1 MAMTSSSLLA
11 SDIAYFRNLIKAGL
25 NGITSARNETTGGIF
40 TPRWKSAAWTPA
52 LVGAAL
58 GALSTCF
65 GKGRRSVPRAA
76 MGGLVGSALGFG
88 GGVAW
93 ASRGFTGT
101 AARHAIRGVNNVR
114 DARWLERN
122 PIDYA

>member
-1 MAMTSSSLLA
+1 
-11 SDIAYFRNLIKAGL
+11 
-25 NGITSARNETTGGIF
+25 
-40 TPRWKSAAWTPA
+40 
-52 LVGAAL
+52 
-58 GALSTCF
+58 
-65 GKGRRSVPRAA
+65 

>member
-1 MAMTSSSLLA
+1 MTSSSLLA
-11 SDIAYFRNLIKAGL
+11 SDIAYLGNLIKAGL
-25 NGITSARNETTGGIF
+25 NGITSARNERSGVF
-40 TPRWKSAAWTPA
+40 TPRWKAAAWTPA

-65 GKGRRSVPRAA
+65 DKDRRSVPRAA
-76 MGGLVGSALGFG
+76 IGGLVGSALGFG

>member
-11 SDIAYFRNLIKAGL
+11 SDIAYFRNMVKAGL
-25 NGITSARNETTGGIF
+25 DGITSARNERSGIF
-40 TPRWKSAAWTPA
+40 TPRWKAAAWTPA
-52 LVGAAL
+52 LVGAAI

-65 GKGRRSVPRAA
+65 DKKRRSVPRAA
-76 MGGLVGSALGFG
+76 IGGLVGSALGFG

-93 ASRGFTGT
+93 ASRSFTGT

-122 PIDYA
+122 PINYA

>member
-1 MAMTSSSLLA
+1 MTSSSLLA
-11 SDIAYFRNLIKAGL
+11 SDIAYFRNLVRAGL
-25 NGITSARNETTGGIF
+25 NGITSARNERSGVF
-40 TPRWKSAAWTPA
+40 TPRWKAAAWTPA
-52 LVGAAL
+52 LVGAAV

-65 GKGRRSVPRAA
+65 DKDRRSVQRAA

-101 AARHAIRGVNNVR
+101 AARHAIRSVNHVR

-122 PIDYA
+122 PINYA

>member
-25 NGITSARNETTGGIF
+25 NGITSARNETSGGIF
-40 TPRWKSAAWTPA
+40 TPRWKAAAWTPA

-65 GKGRRSVPRAA
+65 DKDRRSVPRAA
-76 MGGLVGSALGFG
+76 LGGLVGSALGCG
-88 GGVAW
+88 GGVPW
-93 ASRGFTGT
+93 ACAGFTGL
-101 AARHAIRGVNNVR
+101 APRLAISGGPRCR
-114 DARWLERN
+114 
-122 PIDYA
+122 

>member
-11 SDIAYFRNLIKAGL
+11 SDIAYFRDLIKAGL
-25 NGITSARNETTGGIF
+25 NGITTARNERSGIF
-40 TPRWKSAAWTPA
+40 TPRWQAAAWTPA
-52 LVGAAL
+52 LVGAAV

-65 GKGRRSVPRAA
+65 DKDRRSVPRAA
-76 MGGLVGSALGFG
+76 VAGLVGSALGFG
-88 GGVAW
+88 GGIAW

>member
-1 MAMTSSSLLA
+1 MTSSSLLA

-25 NGITSARNETTGGIF
+25 NGITSARNETSGIF
-40 TPRWKSAAWTPA
+40 TPRWKAAAWTPA
-52 LVGAAL
+52 LVGAAV

-65 GKGRRSVPRAA
+65 DKKYRSVPRAA
-76 MGGLVGSALGFG
+76 IGGLVGSALGFG

-101 AARHAIRGVNNVR
+101 AARHAIRGVNSVR

>member
-25 NGITSARNETTGGIF
+25 NGITSARNERSGVF
-40 TPRWKSAAWTPA
+40 TPRWKAAAWTPA
-52 LVGAAL
+52 LVGAAV

-65 GKGRRSVPRAA
+65 DKKNRSVPRAA
-76 MGGLVGSALGFG
+76 IGGLVGSALGFG

>member
-25 NGITSARNETTGGIF
+25 NGITSARNERSGVF
-40 TPRWKSAAWTPA
+40 TPRWKAAAWTPA
-52 LVGAAL
+52 LVGAAI

-65 GKGRRSVPRAA
+65 DKERRSVPRAA
-76 MGGLVGSALGFG
+76 LGGLVGSALGFG

-122 PIDYA
+122 PINYA